1 MNELEQIMQVVQ
13 IYIYEKTGKKT
24 RIYLRNVGD
33 INKLKQAYNYI
44 KENQHNKNT
53 NNKLLRYEVR
63 NKRSN
68 KFK

>member
-44 KENQHNKNT
+44 KENQHNKN
-53 NNKLLRYEVR
+53 YE
-63 NKRSN
+63 NLIIN
-68 KFK
+68 I

>member
-44 KENQHNKNT
+44 KQNQHNKNT
-53 NNKLLRYEVR
+53 NN
-63 NKRSN
+63 
-68 KFK
+68 